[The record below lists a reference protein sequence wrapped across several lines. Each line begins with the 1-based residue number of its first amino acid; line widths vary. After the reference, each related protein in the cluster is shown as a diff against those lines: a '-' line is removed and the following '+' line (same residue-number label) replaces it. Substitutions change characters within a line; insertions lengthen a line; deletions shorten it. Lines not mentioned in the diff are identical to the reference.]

1 MNSLFAFGEFLF
13 TPSHIIILLVV
24 GVLLFGKRLPEIGR
38 SLGKGLVEFKKGMQG
53 VEDDLHAPTNQ
64 QQTAAAPDAIRP
76 PQRVGTNVPKFDNN
90 PPANP
95 PATPPPQPQV

>member
-1 MNSLFAFGEFLF
+1 MNPLFAFLEGAFSPF
-13 TPSHIIILLVV
+13 HILLILGI

-53 VEDDLHAPTNQ
+53 VEDDLHTPSNPQ
-64 QQTAAAPDAIRP
+64 QAAAPEPAIRP
-76 PQRVGTNVPKFDNN
+76 PQRVTTSVPKFDNN

-95 PATPPPQPQV
+95 PQQPPQV

>member
-1 MNSLFAFGEFLF
+1 MNTLFAFGEGLF
-13 TPSHIIILLVV
+13 APSHIIIMLIV

-53 VEDDLHAPTNQ
+53 VEDDLQAPTTPQ
-64 QQTAAAPDAIRP
+64 QAAAPEAIRP
-76 PQRVGTNVPKFDNN
+76 PQRVGTTVPKFENS

-95 PATPPPQPQV
+95 TQPQV